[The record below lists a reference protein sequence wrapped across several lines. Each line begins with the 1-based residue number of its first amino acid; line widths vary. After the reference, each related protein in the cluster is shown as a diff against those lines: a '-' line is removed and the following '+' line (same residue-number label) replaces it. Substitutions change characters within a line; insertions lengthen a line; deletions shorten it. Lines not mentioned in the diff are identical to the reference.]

1 MKLKNFFTVLLAFF
15 CVAMFFGWKILYHP
29 PVKVAED
36 EIGLQITLDT
46 KEDFGLLIID
56 YKDANGSGGQGGLSN
71 ANKTLLKHNDQLFF
85 TLPKQA
91 FDNPSDVE
99 NLSIQFSIITEY
111 VDPNFDNIYPAE
123 YTIPMD
129 AIPLKASFGESYSIK
144 VFGDVTNGYK
154 AVLEE

>member
-1 MKLKNFFTVLLAFF
+1 MIKKFFAVLLVFF
-15 CVAMFFGWKILYHP
+15 CVAMLFVWKILYHT

-36 EIGLQITLDT
+36 EIGLQITLNT

-56 YKDANGSGGQGGLSN
+56 YRDENGFGGQGGLSN
-71 ANKTLLKHNDQLFF
+71 ANKSLLKHDDQLFF
-85 TLPKQA
+85 TLPKHA

-99 NLSIQFSIITEY
+99 NLSIQFTIITEY

-123 YTIPMD
+123 YTIPMA
-129 AIPLKASFGESYSIK
+129 AIPLQASFGESYSIK
-144 VFGDVTNGYK
+144 ISGDVTIGYK